1 VIDESIGPYKIVR
14 QLGVGGMG
22 EVYLAEDT
30 RLGRCVAIKMLPA
43 EVAQDADS
51 LARFEQEARAIAAL
65 THPNIVTI
73 HSVEDVGDVHLIIM
87 EYVDGV
93 TLEELIL
100 PGGLPR
106 DRFFEIAIPMA
117 AGVAAAHE
125 RGITHRDL
133 KPANI
138 MMTKDD
144 RLKMLDFGLA
154 KATER
159 DDDSDDQPTQVLTQE
174 GMILGTAAYMSPE
187 QAQAQPVDHLT
198 DIFSLG
204 VILYEMATGERPF
217 RGRSSAE
224 LISAIL
230 RDSPQSLSER
240 NREMPGELGQLV
252 SRCLEKNPRLRLQS
266 ALDLRN
272 ELERLASSRTPDRT
286 VVSTAVLPFAD
297 MSPERDQDYFC
308 EGIAEEIISA
318 LARIP
323 SLSVASRTSAFQFRG
338 TSQDIREIGAQLGV
352 SSVLEGSVRKAG
364 NRIRISAQLIN
375 VADGYQLWGDRFD
388 RELQD
393 VFEIQDEI
401 SAAIVEALRATLG
414 PDEPAPEV
422 VPPQPRPKAAPTPD
436 VEAYEYYLRG
446 RKYFHRFNRRD
457 QEFALRM
464 FKRSIEI
471 DPEYARAHAGIAD
484 CSSML
489 WMYFDRTDVH
499 LKEADRASLR
509 ALMLA
514 SDLAEAHASRGLA
527 LSLNHR
533 FDEAVSEFEEA
544 IRLDPKLF
552 EAYYFYARAS
562 LAEGKPERAAEL
574 FEKACDVRP
583 EDYQAPTLLAT
594 LYEGLGRGDKAAEA
608 DRRSFSII
616 EKHRKLNPDDARAI
630 YFGAGALI
638 RTGQRERGLSWT
650 REALDLGPDDP
661 IVLYNVAC
669 VYANAHEI
677 EAAIDALEQAIDVGY
692 AHREWIEND
701 HDLDPLRCHPRFAGL
716 LERLE

>member
-1 VIDESIGPYKIVR
+1 
-14 QLGVGGMG
+14 MG

-30 RLGRCVAIKMLPA
+30 RLGRCVALKMLPA
-43 EVAQDADS
+43 EVATNPSS

-73 HSVEDVGDVHLIIM
+73 HSVEDFGDVHLITM

-93 TLEELIL
+93 TLDELIP
-100 PGGLPR
+100 PGGMPR
-106 DRFFEIAIPMA
+106 ERFFEVALPLA
-117 AGVAAAHE
+117 SAVAAAHA

-138 MMTKDD
+138 MVAKDG
-144 RLKMLDFGLA
+144 RVKVLDFGLA
-154 KATER
+154 KATEMQ
-159 DDDSDDQPTQVLTQE
+159 DDSSDDQPTQVLTQE

-198 DIFSLG
+198 DIFSIG

-217 RGRSSAE
+217 KGASSAA

-230 RDSPQSLSER
+230 RDSPLPVSER
-240 NREMPGELGQLV
+240 NTEMPGELGQLID
-252 SRCLEKNPRLRLQS
+252 RCLEKSPRQRLQS
-266 ALDLRN
+266 ALDLHN
-272 ELERLASSRTPDRT
+272 ELRRLQSARPAERK

-318 LARIP
+318 LAKIP
-323 SLSVASRTSAFQFRG
+323 NLSVASRTSAFQFKG
-338 TSQDIREIGAQLGV
+338 TSRDIRQIGAELGV
-352 SSVLEGSVRKAG
+352 TSVLEGSVRKAG
-364 NRIRISAQLIN
+364 NRIRVTAQLVN

-393 VFEIQDEI
+393 VFAIQDEI
-401 SAAIVEALRATLG
+401 SAAIVAALQKTLG
-414 PDEPAPEV
+414 PA
-422 VPPQPRPKAAPTPD
+422 QPRPVAEPKPSPAPTPD
-436 VEAYEYYLRG
+436 VEAYEFYLRG
-446 RKYFHRFNRRD
+446 RKFFHRFNRRD

-471 DPEYARAHAGIAD
+471 DPDYARAHAGIAD

-489 WMYFDRTDVH
+489 WMYFDRSDKH
-499 LKEADRASLR
+499 LAAADRASKR
-509 ALMLA
+509 ALVLA
-514 SDLAEAHASRGLA
+514 PDLAEAHASRGLA

-533 FDEAVSEFEEA
+533 YEGATEEFEEA
-544 IRLDPKLF
+544 IRLDSKLF
-552 EAYYFYARAS
+552 EAYYFYARAA
-562 LAEGKPERAAEL
+562 LAEGKRERAAEL
-574 FEKACDVRP
+574 FEKSCTVRP

-594 LYEGLGRGDKAAEA
+594 IYEGLGRGDKAAEA
-608 DRRSFSII
+608 DRRSFAII

-638 RTGQRERGLSWT
+638 RTGRREQGLAWA

-661 IVLYNVAC
+661 IILYNVAC

-677 EAAIDALEQAIDVGY
+677 EDAVSALEMAVDAGY
-692 AHREWIEND
+692 AHKEWIQND
-701 HDLDPLRCHPRFAGL
+701 HDLDPLRDHPRFAPL
-716 LERLE
+716 LDRLE